1 MKLTPIKPKEM
12 VRILEKNGFSIR
24 KQTGSHVILFKKG
37 IRRPIS
43 VAMHPR
49 DLPSG
54 TQRAILRQAEISLEG
69 FNRLS
74 KSK

>member
-1 MKLTPIKPKEM
+1 MKLTPIKPRDL
-12 VRILEKNGFSIR
+12 VGILEKKGFSTR

-43 VAMHPR
+43 VPMHPR

-54 TQRAILRQAEISLEG
+54 TQRAILRQAEISLEE
-69 FNRLS
+69 FIKLR
-74 KSK
+74 KK

>member
-1 MKLTPIKPKEM
+1 MRLTPIKPKGI
-12 VRILEKNGFSIR
+12 VRVLEKDGFSIR

-54 TQRAILRQAEISLEG
+54 TQRAILRQAEISLKE
-69 FNRLS
+69 FNKLR
-74 KSK
+74 KR